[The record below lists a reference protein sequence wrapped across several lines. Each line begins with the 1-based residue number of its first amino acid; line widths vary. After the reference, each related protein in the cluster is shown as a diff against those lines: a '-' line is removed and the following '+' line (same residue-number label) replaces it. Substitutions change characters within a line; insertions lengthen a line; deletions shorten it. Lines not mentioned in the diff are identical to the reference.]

1 MKTQL
6 KKHYDAIIVGTG
18 PGGATVARELISRN
32 KSVLMLEWGNNA
44 PINGTKAQTIRN
56 MGIPGRGVLFTNE
69 MLTMVRGITTG
80 GSSIYYY
87 GTAFQPPLGMLEQYG
102 IQIDAEL
109 DEINSELPIAPLSDD
124 LMGPMAHRI
133 MKSAQSLGY
142 DWQKLPKFLDQDKCR
157 SECFKCGYGCPHNA
171 KWTARNFVKEARA
184 GGAELITGAK
194 VTSVLSENGKAT
206 GVTFR
211 KGLGTYSVSGEQV
224 VLSAGGIG
232 SPVILRAS
240 GYAGAGRDF
249 FYDPLIAVFGIVPNL
264 KTGGR
269 EIPMAAGIHMEGDGY
284 VMTDMTIPGTL
295 FGMLTGQVGRPDQ
308 WMNHPGA
315 LTIMIKAKDGLGG
328 RLSDAGGV
336 RKLLAK
342 QDKQKLNQ
350 GYERAKEILSH
361 AGAGSI
367 FKSYYLAAHPGG
379 TVKINEFVDSNLET
393 EIQNLFVCDCSVI
406 PEAWGLPPTMTLL
419 CLGKR
424 LAKHL
429 TRHQAKHQA
438 GQAIAGETR
447 GMTAGLAN

>member
-18 PGGATVARELISRN
+18 PGGASVARELA
-32 KSVLMLEWGNNA
+32 KQKKTVLMLEWGNNE

-87 GTAFQPPLGMLEQYG
+87 GTAFQPPINMLEKYG
-102 IQIDAEL
+102 IQIETEL
-109 DEINSELPIAPLSDD
+109 EEVNNELPIAPLSDD
-124 LMGPMAHRI
+124 LMGPMASRI
-133 MKSAQSLGY
+133 MKSARSLGY

-157 SECFKCGYGCPHNA
+157 SDCFKCGYGCPHNA
-171 KWTARNFVKEARA
+171 KWTARSFVKDARA

-206 GVTFR
+206 GVAFR
-211 KGLGTYSVSGEQV
+211 KGLGTYSVFGDQV

-249 FYDPLIAVFGIVPNL
+249 FYDPLIAVFGIVPDL
-264 KTGGR
+264 KKGGR
-269 EIPMAAGIHMEGDGY
+269 EVPMAAGIHMEDEGY
-284 VMTDMTIPGTL
+284 VMTDMTLPGTL
-295 FGMLTGQVGRPDQ
+295 FSMLSGQVGRINQ
-308 WMNHPGA
+308 LMNNPGA
-315 LTIMIKAKDGLGG
+315 MTIMIKAKDSLGG
-328 RLSDAGGV
+328 RLSDTGGV
-336 RKLLAK
+336 RKILSK
-342 QDKQKLNQ
+342 NDKQKLNQ
-350 GYERAKEILSH
+350 GYERAREILSH
-361 AGAGSI
+361 AGAESI

-393 EIQNLFVCDCSVI
+393 DMQRVFVCDCSVI

-424 LAKHL
+424 LARHL
-429 TRHQAKHQA
+429 STQRP
-438 GQAIAGETR
+438 GQAIVKDAR
-447 GMTAGLAN
+447 VMTAGLAN